1 MANCFILV
9 PFSFCI
15 YSSYFLYCFRP
26 SFVTFVFCRLSYSWV
41 VTYITSYTGLLI
53 CGGKIDHIPLVLS
66 LKWVRVW
73 IVRDLPSPRL
83 CFRAGYHVNDDVH
96 YLTFPEL
103 CRAEGSWR
111 FFRKLPLCCA
121 RCFLLASI
129 TKWRFRESWR
139 SSRETSYQKECVY
152 GSEERLYERWRI
164 GRSWFSTRILH
175 RAIITMYFAKWEFEP
190 EVQRTNWPWRK
201 RKVFASA
208 RGLVFVEVRAS
219 TCVSCSCIRDVKNYE
234 LQQV

>member
-1 MANCFILV
+1 ML
-9 PFSFCI
+9 
-15 YSSYFLYCFRP
+15 
-26 SFVTFVFCRLSYSWV
+26 
-41 VTYITSYTGLLI
+41 YITLDSIYKRRRSLWTTLSSLLRI
-53 CGGKIDHIPLVLS
+53 ITWLVDEKFTLLRTLFDGKIDHIPLVLS
-66 LKWVRVW
+66 LKWVWVW
-73 IVRDLPSPRL
+73 IARHFLSPKH

-103 CRAEGSWR
+103 RGAEGSWR
-111 FFRKLPLCCA
+111 FFCKLPLCCA

-201 RKVFASA
+201 RKVFASP
-208 RGLVFVEVRAS
+208 RCLVVVEVRAS
-219 TCVSCSCIRDVKNYE
+219 TCVSCSCIHDVKNYE
-234 LQQV
+234 LQQVQYVTF